1 MCVCVSVR
9 MCMCVYLSVCMS
21 VFVCVSICAG
31 VDAVQIIC
39 SNDRHQ
45 ERRER
50 GGEMI
55 HPTSG
60 SC

>member
-1 MCVCVSVR
+1 M
-9 MCMCVYLSVCMS
+9 L
-21 VFVCVSICAG
+21 VFVFCLGVVVDVCA
-31 VDAVQIIC
+31 AVQGRQIIC